1 MLLLDKENL
10 VTIPFF
16 FWGGGIPPS
25 PVFMS
30 DELKERD
37 KENKRVKYER
47 STNFHPLS
55 ILIYYTVNIISYCYN
70 KYNSALHYLMKNI

>member
-1 MLLLDKENL
+1 MLLRVIIGQRKFTNNS
-10 VTIPFF
+10 FF
-16 FWGGGIPPS
+16 FGGGGIPPS

-47 STNFHPLS
+47 STNFHSLS
-55 ILIYYTVNIISYCYN
+55 I
-70 KYNSALHYLMKNI
+70 